1 MARIYMLSLLSTNRV
16 VMAATVDA
24 TPDRTKM
31 GDRKPNPRPDE
42 AHNHGVEAQSEI
54 SLSTVIATDPN
65 TARRV
70 LPDSPA
76 NDRYRGGEHT
86 KVGCESSHISCPF
99 ACQQE
104 VMGNLQDGQVAALVE
119 GLWSNRET
127 AGPVAVPEGCEGLE
141 VVIPNRVQN
150 VNMKSRMLRTTVEG
164 GHNHG
169 KPPSQESL
177 PIHSTS

>member
-1 MARIYMLSLLSTNRV
+1 MLSLLSIIRV
-16 VMAATVDA
+16 VMATTVDA
-24 TPDRTKM
+24 TPDRTEM
-31 GDRKPNPRPDE
+31 GDRQPNSRL
-42 AHNHGVEAQSEI
+42 AKAYNHGMEAQSET
-54 SLSTVIATDPN
+54 SLSTIIATDAY

-70 LPDSPA
+70 LPDSPT
-76 NDRYRGGEHT
+76 DDKRRRGEHT
-86 KVGCESSHISCPF
+86 KVGYESSQGSCPF

-104 VMGNLQDGQVAALVE
+104 VTGNLQDGQAAALVE
-119 GLWSNRET
+119 GLWLNRET

>member
-1 MARIYMLSLLSTNRV
+1 MLSLLSTDRV

-24 TPDRTKM
+24 TPGRTKRR
-31 GDRKPNPRPDE
+31 DRKPNPRPDE
-42 AHNHGVEAQSEI
+42 AHNHGMEAQSEI
-54 SLSTVIATDPN
+54 SLSTVTATDTN

-76 NDRYRGGEHT
+76 DDRYRGGEHT
-86 KVGCESSHISCPF
+86 TVGCESSHISCPF

-104 VMGNLQDGQVAALVE
+104 VTGNLQDGPVAARVE
-119 GLWSNRET
+119 GLWLNRET

-177 PIHSTS
+177 PTHSTN

>member
-1 MARIYMLSLLSTNRV
+1 MLSLPNTDRV

-24 TPDRTKM
+24 TPDRTKRR
-31 GDRKPNPRPDE
+31 DRKPNPRPDE
-42 AHNHGVEAQSEI
+42 AHNHGMEAQSEI
-54 SLSTVIATDPN
+54 SLSTVTATDTN

-76 NDRYRGGEHT
+76 DDRYRGGEHT
-86 KVGCESSHISCPF
+86 KVGCESSHVSCPF

-104 VMGNLQDGQVAALVE
+104 VTGNLQDGQAAALVE
-119 GLWSNRET
+119 GLWLNRET

-150 VNMKSRMLRTTVEG
+150 VNMESRMLRTTVEG
-164 GHNHG
+164 GSNHG
-169 KPPSQESL
+169 KPLSQEAL
-177 PIHSTS
+177 QIHPTS